1 MSRSSL
7 GGAVEAPRSSVKW
20 AGVGSASEGVA
31 QSPSETM
38 NAATLRHLGTLEFLG
53 IRAIGRHGVLLQEQ
67 VRAQP
72 FEVDLHL
79 VADLAAAAASD
90 NLEDTVDYPLVVV
103 AVARIIELESYRLLE
118 RLADRIAGVCIS
130 LTAVTAVEVTVR
142 KLKPPF
148 PVHVT
153 SMAVTIRRDASED
166 GSLILASSAACAREP
181 KAAPGPAG
189 TVRT

>member
-1 MSRSSL
+1 MFWAIWDSEQRSK
-7 GGAVEAPRSSVKW
+7 ACPCHW
-20 AGVGSASEGVA
+20 
-31 QSPSETM
+31 
-38 NAATLRHLGTLEFLG
+38 NAATVRRLGTVELLG

-118 RLADRIAGVCIS
+118 RLADRIARICIS
-130 LTAVTAVEVTVR
+130 LTAVTSVEVTVR
-142 KLKPPF
+142 KLRPPL

-153 SMAVTIRRDASED
+153 SMAVTIRRDASQD
-166 GSLILASSAACAREP
+166 APLILVSSTARPRGPE
-181 KAAPGPAG
+181 AAP
-189 TVRT
+189 